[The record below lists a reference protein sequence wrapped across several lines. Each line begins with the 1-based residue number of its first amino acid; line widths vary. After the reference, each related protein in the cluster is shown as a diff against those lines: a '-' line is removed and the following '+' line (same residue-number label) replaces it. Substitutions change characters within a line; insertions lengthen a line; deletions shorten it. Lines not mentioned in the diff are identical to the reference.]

1 MQRLLSALVLC
12 SVLFGASEVAGT
24 ERMDPKR
31 YLGSSIS
38 VQAKPSVRM
47 MSGRNAR
54 PDRGIS
60 PIPTFRAEEIV
71 PDICK
76 GCSS

>member
-1 MQRLLSALVLC
+1 MQRLLSALVLF
-12 SVLFGASEVAGT
+12 SVLFGASAVAGT

-38 VQAKPSVRM
+38 VQTTPSVRM

-54 PDRGIS
+54 PDRAIS
-60 PIPTFRAEEIV
+60 SNATFRAEDIV